1 MKLKY
6 NKTNILFLVKL
17 LYKKTNINYKKNLCI
32 NNFLECSLEYMEQ
45 IKFIINKNFI
55 VAPYKILS
63 N

>member
-6 NKTNILFLVKL
+6 IKTIYLFLVNL
-17 LYKKTNINYKKNLCI
+17 LYKKTNINYEKILCI
-32 NNFLECSLEYMEQ
+32 KNFLECSLEYMKQ

-55 VAPYKILS
+55 AAPYKILS